1 MTADQTECT
10 AIVLE
15 TTPEAAV
22 VSNLGTASYH
32 LVAVADRPRNF
43 TLTGAMGGTT
53 PLGLG
58 LAMAVDEQVTV
69 LEGDGSLLMSLGTLA
84 TVSRADPPN
93 LAVVVMDNGAYETT
107 GGQAAPTAA
116 VDFAGVAHECGLA
129 AWSAA
134 AAGEFRDAYAA
145 AVDHDGAALVACE
158 VEPGKPEDLPPLD
171 YGHSYT
177 KHRFR
182 QEFVGE

>member
-10 AIVLE
+10 AVVLE
-15 TTPEAAV
+15 ETPDAAV

-58 LAMAVDEQVTV
+58 LALAVEEQVTV

-84 TVSRADPPN
+84 TVARADPPN
-93 LAVVVMDNGAYETT
+93 LVVAVMDNRAYETT
-107 GGQAAPTAA
+107 GGQPVPSET
-116 VDFAGVAHECGLA
+116 VDFAGVARECGLP
-129 AWSAA
+129 AWTAKTA
-134 AAGEFRDAYAA
+134 DGFRDAYAA
-145 AVDHDGAALVACE
+145 AVEHDGAALVVCE
-158 VEPGKPEDLPPLD
+158 VEAGRPDDFPGLD
-171 YGHSYT
+171 WAHAHV
-177 KHRFR
+177 KDRFR
-182 QEFVGE
+182 REFVEE